1 MRGSFV
7 LLTLSVVAA
16 VVLAG
21 CGETVDTAKQTF
33 PRSTVPAGRGGTETG
48 STGKPKANDPA
59 FSNEKLRALDP
70 CGLLTKDIL
79 SAVGTPADDSN
90 EDFGECSNY
99 MKDKDGKDLSITVYV
114 GETISGAERADK
126 NIGGLPAMESK
137 LDDSTACFVS
147 VVTSTNPNF
156 GVRVQIGGDGDD
168 LCATGRT
175 VLTAIVDLIRN
186 DPPKREERTGSIANV
201 DPCTLLEP
209 AGLKTAL
216 GGVETTVSPYTL
228 HWCNWIGD
236 AVSVG
241 VWFRTGY
248 DPKDSSVDPGT
259 PVDLGNGVTVYQN
272 AETGV
277 ASCRLQWRHRS
288 TGQDGADEII
298 EVDFDNSSPPA
309 GDNGCATAAEVAKL
323 LIPALPKP

>member
-1 MRGSFV
+1 
-7 LLTLSVVAA
+7 

-21 CGETVDTAKQTF
+21 CGEAVDTAKQTF
-33 PRSTVPAGRGGTETG
+33 PRSTVPAGRGGAETGGTG

-59 FSNEKLRALDP
+59 FANEKLRELDP

-79 SAVGTPADDSN
+79 SSVGTPADHSS

-99 MKDKDGKDLSITVYV
+99 MKDKDGKDLSITLYV
-114 GETISGAERADK
+114 GETISGAERADE

-137 LDDSTACFVS
+137 LDDSSACFVS

-156 GVRVQIGGDGDD
+156 GVRVQIGGDGED
-168 LCATGRT
+168 LCPTGRT
-175 VLTAIVDLIRN
+175 VLGAVVDLIRN
-186 DPPKREERTGSIANV
+186 DPPKREEKTGSIANV
-201 DPCTLLEP
+201 DPCTLLD
-209 AGLKTAL
+209 AAALKTAL
-216 GGVETTVSPYTL
+216 GGTDTTMSPYTL
-228 HWCNWIGD
+228 HWCNWIGE
-236 AVSVG
+236 AKTVG

-272 AETGV
+272 AETGI

-288 TGQDGADEII
+288 TGQDGEDEII
-298 EVDFDNSSPPA
+298 EIDFDNSSPPA
-309 GDNGCATAAEVAKL
+309 GDNGCATAAEIAKL